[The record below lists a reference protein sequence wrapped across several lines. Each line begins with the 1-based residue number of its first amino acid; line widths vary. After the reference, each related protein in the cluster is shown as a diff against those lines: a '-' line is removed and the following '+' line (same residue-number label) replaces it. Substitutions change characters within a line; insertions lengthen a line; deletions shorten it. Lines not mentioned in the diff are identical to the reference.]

1 MRRQLAFGAAVIVL
15 LMAPFLAAQT
25 IYRLKGV
32 TRTVKGAV
40 TTSIAAEAVTGY
52 RGEQFIGQKTLASE
66 SNEKGEWTLL
76 GLTAGVWMFTAS
88 APGTLPAVA
97 VLPVKFAQRQM
108 QSAQGGQLIWS
119 LPLWLVSAEEVPA
132 LAPAAPLIA
141 EGRSLEALQLLAPAL
156 APDATPI
163 MQCAA
168 GQMAL
173 AIKQTGG
180 RAAAL
185 RRGPESRAEK
195 RLRADGS
202 GLGGVPDQRLGH
214 RVEDAVDRARPGAPR
229 AEARAGVGDRRASA
243 GDRFEVTDHHNRA
256 APRTPLESP
265 CRALTRRVCTS
276 SENTYSLQRDGTPV

>member
-1 MRRQLAFGAAVIVL
+1 MRRQFAFGVAVSVL

-25 IYRLKGV
+25 VYRLKGV
-32 TRTVKGAV
+32 TRTGTGAV
-40 TTSIAAEAVTGY
+40 TASIAAEAVTGY
-52 RGEQFIGQKTLASE
+52 RGEQFVGQKTLAAE

-76 GLTAGVWMFTAS
+76 GLTAGVWMFTAR

-119 LPLWLVSAEEVPA
+119 LPLSLASADEFPA

-156 APDATPI
+156 APDATPA

-173 AIKQTGG
+173 AIKQTGVAQQLF
-180 RAAAL
+180 AAVEKAEPKNGC
-185 RRGPESRAEK
+185 GPM
-195 RLRADGS
+195 
-202 GLGGVPDQRLGH
+202 GLASVAFLTNDWDTASKMLWLARDLVPREQKP
-214 RVEDAVDRARPGAPR
+214 AM
-229 AEARAGVGDRRASA
+229 ASA
-243 GDRFEVTDHHNRA
+243 IAELQQVT
-256 APRTPLESP
+256 
-265 CRALTRRVCTS
+265 ALK
-276 SENTYSLQRDGTPV
+276 

>member
-1 MRRQLAFGAAVIVL
+1 MRRQFAFGVAVIVL

-32 TRTVKGAV
+32 TRTAKGTV

-52 RGEQFIGQKTLASE
+52 LGEQFIGQKTLASE
-66 SNEKGEWTLL
+66 SKEKGEWTLI
-76 GLTAGVWMFTAS
+76 GLTAGVWMFTAT

-119 LPLWLVSAEEVPA
+119 LPLWLVSAEDVPT

-156 APDATPI
+156 ATDATPL

-173 AIKQTGG
+173 AIKQTGVAQQLF
-180 RAAAL
+180 AAVQKAEPKNGCGAMGLASVAFLTNDWDTASKMLWIARDLVPREQKPAL
-185 RRGPESRAEK
+185 
-195 RLRADGS
+195 
-202 GLGGVPDQRLGH
+202 
-214 RVEDAVDRARPGAPR
+214 
-229 AEARAGVGDRRASA
+229 ASA
-243 GDRFEVTDHHNRA
+243 IGELQQVT
-256 APRTPLESP
+256 
-265 CRALTRRVCTS
+265 ALK
-276 SENTYSLQRDGTPV
+276 